1 MQLVD
6 RKQATGCLVAGAA
19 GMSLFSPPPPKKGGK
34 FKGPFIMQNSLLTAA
49 GFFIRSITSEEVTE
63 DPSGACS
70 TLSKKKCQKNT
81 LLPLCDVTKST
92 HTSFKDKCVGSAL

>member
-1 MQLVD
+1 
-6 RKQATGCLVAGAA
+6 
-19 GMSLFSPPPPKKGGK
+19 
-34 FKGPFIMQNSLLTAA
+34 MQNSLLTAA

-70 TLSKKKCQKNT
+70 TLQRSVRNT

-92 HTSFKDKCVGSAL
+92 HTSFKDKFVGSAL